1 MLLKIAVLLG
11 CLIPLGVFAQD
22 VEQVL
27 KSKPIKAGGSVQMQQ
42 MFNHSLDGG
51 QWNQPYNYVL
61 SGNLNLTFFGVVHA
75 PLQMLFS
82 NMGNQFSQPTFN
94 QTALHPQY
102 KWLQLHMG
110 RIAINWS
117 PQTVG
122 GHVFQGVATDLTPGK
137 WTLSALYGR
146 FQKAISA
153 PMDSLT
159 PEVTPV
165 FRRIGYGFR
174 VGHRLKNAHWQATY
188 FKAADDSNSLNPA
201 PFLQLT
207 PQSNHVIGL
216 LTDQVLFKKLMLNAT
231 YNVSYLQNDMRV
243 NQSPARKQH
252 YKGGLAWQGKV
263 QRWNLTYEYTDPE
276 YRTLGAYYFNNDM
289 ENISA
294 GTNLT
299 ALKGKLNLSGQ
310 AGLQRDNLDNRK
322 NASMRRR
329 VYSLQGQYRL
339 GKSGMIS
346 GAYSSFTSFTNTRT
360 FTDYLQPNS
369 PMLAWDTL
377 NFREVS
383 ESGNVQ
389 LSLPMTRLGKW
400 QGSINGNGL
409 WQRNAGAPGSNSD
422 FYNAGMGVVARHA
435 DNGSSL
441 ALQMNAGQNM
451 AGELKVRNWGPVFS
465 CSVPLMN
472 KKWLTALSYSRIIS
486 EVQAVKTTHS
496 SGRFQLNRNW
506 KTQSIQAMLQIQR
519 SPDRGFIQATIGYQ
533 VVVK

>member
-1 MLLKIAVLLG
+1 MLLRIAVLLG
-11 CLIPLGVFAQD
+11 CLIPFGVFAQD

-27 KSKPIKAGGSVQMQQ
+27 KSKPVEAGGSMQMQQ
-42 MFNHSLDGG
+42 MFNHSLEGG
-51 QWNQPYNYVL
+51 NRSQPFNYVL

-75 PLQMLFS
+75 PFQMLFS

-146 FQKAISA
+146 FQKAMAA
-153 PMDSLT
+153 PSDSLA
-159 PEVTPV
+159 PDVTPA
-165 FRRIGYGFR
+165 FRRMGYGFR
-174 VGHRLKNAHWQATY
+174 VGHRFKNAHWQATY
-188 FKAADDSNSLNPA
+188 FKAADDSSSLNPG

-216 LTDQVLFKKLMLNAT
+216 LTDQVLFKKLILNAA
-231 YNVSYLQNDMRV
+231 YNVSYLQNDMRI

-252 YKGGLAWQGKV
+252 YKCGLAWQGKV

-289 ENISA
+289 ENISV
-294 GTNLT
+294 GGNVM

-329 VYSLQGQYRL
+329 VYSLQGQC
-339 GKSGMIS
+339 
-346 GAYSSFTSFTNTRT
+346 NTEWEKAACCRVRT
-360 FTDYLQPNS
+360 PVLPAL
-369 PMLAWDTL
+369 PIHAH
-377 NFREVS
+377 
-383 ESGNVQ
+383 
-389 LSLPMTRLGKW
+389 SLIICSQIAQCWPGIP
-400 QGSINGNGL
+400 SI
-409 WQRNAGAPGSNSD
+409 
-422 FYNAGMGVVARHA
+422 
-435 DNGSSL
+435 
-441 ALQMNAGQNM
+441 
-451 AGELKVRNWGPVFS
+451 
-465 CSVPLMN
+465 
-472 KKWLTALSYSRIIS
+472 
-486 EVQAVKTTHS
+486 
-496 SGRFQLNRNW
+496 SGRFQNPGMYSFHCRCPDWANGRSVL
-506 KTQSIQAMLQIQR
+506 TAMDCG
-519 SPDRGFIQATIGYQ
+519 SEMPVPPAATVIFTTLGL
-533 VVVK
+533 V

>member
-1 MLLKIAVLLG
+1 MLLRIAVLLV
-11 CLIPLGVFAQD
+11 CWVPFGVFAQD
-22 VEQVL
+22 VEKVL
-27 KSKPIKAGGSVQMQQ
+27 KSKPIEAGGSIQMQH
-42 MFNHSLDGG
+42 MFNRRLEGG
-51 QWNQPYNYVL
+51 NQSQPYNYVL
-61 SGNLNLTFFGVVHA
+61 SGNLNLTLFGVVNA
-75 PLQMLFS
+75 PMQMLFS

-102 KWLQLHMG
+102 KWLQLHLG

-146 FQKAISA
+146 FQKAMPA
-153 PMDSLT
+153 PMDSLA
-159 PEVTPV
+159 PDVTPA
-165 FRRIGYGFR
+165 FRRMGYGFR

-188 FKAADDSNSLNPA
+188 FHATDDSNSITTV
-201 PFLQLT
+201 PFMQLT
-207 PQSNHVIGL
+207 PQRNHVVGL

-231 YNVSYLQNDMRV
+231 YNVSHLQNDTRI
-243 NQSPARKQH
+243 NQGSIQKQH
-252 YKGGLAWQGKV
+252 YKGSLAWQGKV
-263 QRWNLTYEYTDPE
+263 QRWNITYEYTDPE

-289 ENISA
+289 ENVSA
-294 GTNLT
+294 GTNVT

-322 NASMRRR
+322 NSSMRRR
-329 VYSLQGQYRL
+329 VYSLQAQYRL
-339 GKSGMIS
+339 GKSGMLS
-346 GAYSSFTSFTNTRT
+346 GAYSSFTSFTNTRP

-383 ESGNVQ
+383 ASGNVQ
-389 LSLPMTRLGKW
+389 LSLPMPRLGKW

-422 FYNAGMGVVARHA
+422 FYNAGAGVVARHA
-435 DNGSSL
+435 DNGSSV

-451 AGELKVRNWGPVFS
+451 AGELKVRNLGPVFS

-486 EVQAVKTTHS
+486 EVQSVKTAIS
-496 SGRFQLNRNW
+496 STRFQLNRKW
-506 KTQSIQAMLQIQR
+506 KTQSMQAMLQIQR
-519 SPDRGFIQATIGYQ
+519 SPGRGFLQATIGYQ